1 MGRLST
7 FPKYLAI
14 QMGRYYV
21 DESWLTQKR
30 EVRVPVPQQLDLTHL
45 RAKGMSGD
53 EEPMA
58 EVKKEEKVAMEADAQ
73 IVSTLVMLG
82 LAQTENAAKRA
93 ALAVQNANADMAAA
107 WIMEHA
113 NDADIN
119 EPIKKEGGDGDG
131 DGDADKD
138 SVDE

>member
-73 IVSTLVMLG
+73 TEST
-82 LAQTENAAKRA
+82 AKRA